1 MQEIKEYV
9 TIKKEQIKA
18 YVGTL
23 TLKPKLVIVQVNED
37 KASCAYVNGKLKD
50 LNEIGAIGE
59 LIKLDTS
66 ITQEELLNVIKGLNE
81 DETVDGFIVQ
91 MPLPSQIDEEI
102 IKRSVDP
109 IKDVDGFN
117 PLSTY
122 LSATPKGIL
131 TYLED
136 NNFDFSGKNAVI
148 LGRSNIV
155 GRPMHDILLNKNMNV
170 TILHS
175 KTNEEDRKFYIEHAS
190 LIVVAIGK
198 KYYLDNRYNY
208 RDDCVVMD
216 VGINR
221 DIDNHLY
228 GDCIP
233 TLNVKFQS
241 PVPRGVGLLTRL
253 SLTLNLIEC
262 YKRRHNL

>member
-1 MQEIKEYV
+1 MI
-9 TIKKEQIKA
+9 
-18 YVGTL
+18 
-23 TLKPKLVIVQVNED
+23 
-37 KASCAYVNGKLKD
+37 SFRKD
-50 LNEIGAIGE
+50 LP
-59 LIKLDTS
+59 TC
-66 ITQEELLNVIKGLNE
+66 
-81 DETVDGFIVQ
+81 
-91 MPLPSQIDEEI
+91 
-102 IKRSVDP
+102 
-109 IKDVDGFN
+109 
-117 PLSTY
+117 
-122 LSATPKGIL
+122 ATPKGIL

>member
-9 TIKKEQIKA
+9 TIKKQKIKEYIDA
-18 YVGTL
+18 LSV
-23 TLKPKLVIVQVNED
+23 KPKLVIVQVNED

-50 LNEIGAIGE
+50 LSEIGAVGE
-59 LIKLDTS
+59 LIKLDINVS
-66 ITQEELLNVIKGLNE
+66 QDELLSVIERLNK
-81 DETVDGFIVQ
+81 DESVDGFIVQ
-91 MPLPSQIDEEI
+91 MPLPKQIDEEV
-102 IKRSVDP
+102 IKRSVIP

-136 NNFDFSGKNAVI
+136 NDFEFNGKNAVI

-155 GRPMHDILLNKNMNV
+155 GKPMHDILLNKNMNV
-170 TILHS
+170 TVLHS
-175 KTNEEDRKFYIEHAS
+175 KTSEEDRKFYIEHAD

-198 KYYLDNRYNY
+198 KYYLDNRYNFK
-208 RDDCVVMD
+208 DNCIVMD

-221 DIDNHLY
+221 DVDNHLY
-228 GDCIP
+228 GDCVP
-233 TLNVKFQS
+233 DLKVKFQS

-262 YKRRHNL
+262 YKFRHK

>member
-1 MQEIKEYV
+1 MQEIREYV

-18 YVGTL
+18 YVATL

-81 DETVDGFIVQ
+81 DETVDGF
-91 MPLPSQIDEEI
+91 
-102 IKRSVDP
+102 
-109 IKDVDGFN
+109 N

-175 KTNEEDRKFYIEHAS
+175 KTSEEDRKFYIEHAS

-216 VGINR
+216 VGINM
-221 DIDNHLY
+221 
-228 GDCIP
+228 
-233 TLNVKFQS
+233 S
-241 PVPRGVGLLTRL
+241 SL
-253 SLTLNLIEC
+253 SL
-262 YKRRHNL
+262 

>member
-9 TIKKEQIKA
+9 TIKKQEIKDFIS
-18 YVGTL
+18 TL
-23 TLKPKLVIVQVNED
+23 VLKPKLVIVQVNDD

-50 LNEIGAIGE
+50 LNEIGATGE
-59 LIKLDTS
+59 LIKLDTN
-66 ITQEELLNVIKGLNE
+66 ITQDELLNLIKRLNE
-81 DETVDGFIVQ
+81 DESVDGFIVQ
-91 MPLPSQIDEEI
+91 MPLPCQIDEELV
-102 IKRSVDP
+102 KRSVNP

-136 NNFDFSGKNAVI
+136 NKFEFNGKNAVI

-155 GRPMHDILLNKNMNV
+155 GKPMHDILLNKNMNV
-170 TILHS
+170 TVLHS
-175 KTNEEDRKFYIEHAS
+175 KTTEEDRKFYIEHAD

-208 RDDCVVMD
+208 KSNCIVMD

-233 TLNVKFQS
+233 NLNVKFQS

-262 YKRRHNL
+262 YKKRHNL